1 MGYALE
7 IGAYEPSK
15 LQALLA
21 EIPWST
27 RFIDDDIMT
36 LYCVLYNVPLYRVH
50 APKGGRQDTPI
61 DRFFR
66 AGLNSRRNR
75 EVLRRHLEHFAMNE
89 KGVVFNLDTINPS
102 CFRVRLLGRHID
114 NSLTCTGLN
123 ESV

>member
-50 APKGGRQDTPI
+50 ARKGGRQDTPI

-75 EVLRRHLEHFAMNE
+75 EVLRRVGYWVSKLRFGPGPGQTQTMRD
-89 KGVVFNLDTINPS
+89 G
-102 CFRVRLLGRHID
+102 
-114 NSLTCTGLN
+114 
-123 ESV
+123 